1 MVINEEKGMGDG
13 DGDGEGVDA
22 SGKGFRRGKKVVGN
36 EGNLR
41 VYHS

>member
-13 DGDGEGVDA
+13 DGNGEGVDA
-22 SGKGFRRGKKVVGN
+22 SGKGFRREEGVGN